1 MNKVWHFPI
10 TDGGDDDGIND
21 AGVEQFNG
29 NKERSVTREC
39 IQNSLDARKDYT
51 KPVRVEFSVFQI
63 DNYAV
68 PGYEELTKIVQKA
81 KDYSR
86 GDETAEAFYNK
97 ATSCL
102 SAQKINVLKISDYNT
117 SGLAGGDSK
126 KDNPGGWYALVR
138 SNGSSYK
145 SIDSGGSFG
154 IGKSAPFVASAIRTV
169 FYSTMLENGDVA
181 FQGKT
186 RLSSFESGLGVIHHG
201 IGQYG
206 FHKESGH
213 GVDAI
218 REYDAIP
225 DLFKRSE
232 QGTDI
237 FIIGY
242 QQTDGWKKRIIE
254 SIVES
259 FFVTI
264 NEKVLEVSIKT
275 ENEEIIIDAQTL
287 SKIVNQY
294 VTDEDTILFYKTLV
308 DENHIT
314 FVDNIDQL
322 GQAKMYVRLGEG
334 KRHVQGMRKTLMK
347 IHDFARLR
355 TLNDEYT
362 GIVIITGD
370 EGNKLLRGLEPP
382 AHDVWDKDR
391 GNNESKEALSK
402 LRDWVVSNLRQIANT
417 TKIDVEEIPEL
428 SKYLPQDIADDD
440 RDPIF
445 APNGQNAEG
454 DSNNETATEHSIDQ
468 KQESIIS
475 LNIKDR
481 KASIAKPGTSGGI
494 NNKVSK
500 HTGKNTNKKGPG
512 GAGEPEGNTKYA
524 DPNDMNIKVKEA
536 FSKDK
541 REYIFTIV
549 PNKDDAGDIRIIG
562 YGEGEIFPLDI
573 SNAYLLDGTKLATEK
588 ENIKDLVFIA
598 NQPITIRVELKSSR
612 RYIVG
617 VA

>member
-86 GDETAEAFYNK
+86 GDETAEAFYDK

-117 SGLAGGDSK
+117 SGLTGGDSK

-186 RLSSFESGLGVIHHG
+186 RLSSFESDPGVIRHG
-201 IGQYG
+201 TGQYG
-206 FHKESGH
+206 FRKESGY

-232 QGTDI
+232 QGTGI

-259 FFVTI
+259 FFVAI

-445 APNGQNAEG
+445 VPNGQNAEG

-494 NNKVSK
+494 NSKVSK